1 MSRMQLVSNALRCV
15 GFVCEFT
22 IGGPL
27 AGSIQTFQHE
37 EREAQHT
44 SPPTADNIEQESS
57 PKPSATF
64 SPSN

>member
-1 MSRMQLVSNALRCV
+1 MFPRQLVSNALRCV

-27 AGSIQTFQHE
+27 AGSIQAFRHE
-37 EREAQHT
+37 ERKAQHT
-44 SPPTADNIEQESS
+44 SPPTGDNTEQESS
-57 PKPSATF
+57 PKPSTTF